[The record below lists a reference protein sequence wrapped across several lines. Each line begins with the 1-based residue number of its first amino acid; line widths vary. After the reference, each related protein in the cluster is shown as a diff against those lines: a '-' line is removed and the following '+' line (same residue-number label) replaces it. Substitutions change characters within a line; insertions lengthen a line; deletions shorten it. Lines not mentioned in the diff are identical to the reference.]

1 VPWIGTGIAGSS
13 MCTPATNAS
22 VHRLDAAEI
31 AINRYLQPRTI
42 SREINKV
49 MACPRG
55 TQTPGRQVKL
65 GKEVGMSQE
74 KITAADPRLGS
85 TAGGAEVVATSQ
97 SAVMA
102 GELAAIDPGARPW
115 RRNQRGMVTA
125 EWAVGIIAAAGL
137 AGVLII
143 VVTHGAVRDALLQFI
158 LHVVH
163 FISGKI

>member
-1 VPWIGTGIAGSS
+1 MTQGRS
-13 MCTPATNAS
+13 
-22 VHRLDAAEI
+22 
-31 AINRYLQPRTI
+31 QPRN
-42 SREINKV
+42 SDRFDADE
-49 MACPRG
+49 P
-55 TQTPGRQVKL
+55 
-65 GKEVGMSQE
+65 EVVRAS
-74 KITAADPRLGS
+74 GS
-85 TAGGAEVVATSQ
+85 TAVAGGASSRAT
-97 SAVMA
+97 
-102 GELAAIDPGARPW
+102 PAR

>member
-1 VPWIGTGIAGSS
+1 
-13 MCTPATNAS
+13 
-22 VHRLDAAEI
+22 
-31 AINRYLQPRTI
+31 
-42 SREINKV
+42 
-49 MACPRG
+49 
-55 TQTPGRQVKL
+55 
-65 GKEVGMSQE
+65 
-74 KITAADPRLGS
+74 
-85 TAGGAEVVATSQ
+85 VATSQ